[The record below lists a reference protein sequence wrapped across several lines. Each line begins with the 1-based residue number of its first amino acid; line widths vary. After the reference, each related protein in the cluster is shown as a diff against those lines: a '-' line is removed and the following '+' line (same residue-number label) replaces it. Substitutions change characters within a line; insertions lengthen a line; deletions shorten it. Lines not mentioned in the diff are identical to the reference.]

1 MPTFPKPAFVDLLAN
16 YKVPTDSVHRCA
28 VIDPTQ
34 SAVNTCAARMSEALV
49 ITNGLAID
57 RGAIAALGTGRGDG
71 TRFLLGRYG
80 YGTTANTGRLCP
92 HGIGRGAQDLAAFL
106 RAHWGDRNLG
116 WAAQPGHDQA
126 PANVQGKR
134 GIVAFLKI
142 PGFSGQ
148 GHIDLWNVD
157 RCVGHGYWASQAIW
171 FWSLE

>member
-1 MPTFPKPAFVDLLAN
+1 MLKFPKPVFADLLDN
-16 YKVPTDSVHRCA
+16 YKVPSDSVHTCA

-49 ITNGLAID
+49 LANGLVTD
-57 RGAIAALGTGRGDG
+57 RGAIGRLGTGRGDG
-71 TRFLLGRYG
+71 TKLLLGKYG

-106 RAHWGDRNLG
+106 RYQWGERTLG
-116 WAAQPGHDQA
+116 WAAQATHDSA
-126 PANVQGKR
+126 PENIKGRR
-134 GIVAFLKI
+134 GVVAFLTI

-157 RCVGHGYWASQAIW
+157 RCVGHGYWASNAIW
-171 FWSLE
+171 FWTLE